1 MLFETKPPEPGPLRA
16 AVRDAHRMDES
27 ACLVERLAQAALA
40 PELLA
45 RIEATAARL
54 VRSVRDER
62 LRAGGIDAFLHEYQL
77 ASDEGVVLMCLAEAL
92 LRIPDAD
99 TADRLIKDKIGGAD
113 WQRHLGQSDS
123 VFVNAST
130 WALMLTGRIVT
141 LDQAGPDDDW
151 RAVLRRLVTRSG
163 EPVIRQAVTQAMRIM
178 GQQFVMGRTIA
189 EALERARP
197 AE

>member
-1 MLFETKPPEPGPLRA
+1 
-16 AVRDAHRMDES
+16 MDET
-27 ACLVERLAQAALA
+27 ACVVERLAQAALA